1 MFQTIIGAVSSFMYS
16 KLLVIILIG
25 AGLYFTIRTRFP
37 QVRLFE
43 RACESVME
51 KPDDKEAISS
61 FQALMVS
68 TASRVGTGNIV
79 GVSSAIC
86 IGGFGSVFWMWVIAI
101 IGSASAL
108 IESTLAQIYKQRD
121 PIYGGFRGGPA
132 YYIEKGLHSK
142 PFAVL
147 FAVVTVLAAGFLC
160 PGVQGNSITSA
171 FTHAFGLNT
180 AVTTVF
186 VISLLC
192 FIIFGG
198 ITRIAQFTVVV
209 VPFMAQIYIVA
220 ALIIVGVNI
229 DKFPAMLQLVFSS
242 AFGVNSM
249 FGAMLGTAV
258 TWGVKRGLYSNEAGQ
273 GTGPHASSAA
283 AVSHPAKQG
292 LVQAFSVYID
302 TLFVCSATGFMIL
315 LTGCYNVIGPNGQTI
330 VNNLPGVEVGPAYTQ
345 AAVETLMP
353 GWGSPFVAL
362 ALFFFAFTTI
372 IAYYYQAETN
382 IVYLFRGSKRGA
394 AIFVLRVIFLVGTA
408 YSSMKS
414 ADLAWAMGDIGIGMM
429 AWVNFIAILL
439 LQGIAFKCLRDY
451 EEQKHLGLDPTFDPA
466 KLGITNA
473 EYWTE
478 SQRETNTILEKSSG
492 VDNRVLS
499 TLQEKRELE
508 AAKKGKRTG
517 LFIDND
523 GDD

>member
-1 MFQTIIGAVSSFMYS
+1 MEGFITQASNFVWSPALVALC
-16 KLLVIILIG
+16 LLGGLWFSVRGRFLQLRLIG
-25 AGLYFTIRTRFP
+25 EMIRL
-37 QVRLFE
+37 LFQKKVGE
-43 RACESVME
+43 VG
-51 KPDDKEAISS
+51 ISS
-61 FQALMVS
+61 FQALTM
-68 TASRVGTGNIV
+68 TLAGRVGAGNIA
-79 GVSSAIC
+79 GVATAIC
-86 IGGFGSVFWMWVIAI
+86 FGGPGALFWMWVVAFL
-101 IGSASAL
+101 GASSAFV
-108 IESTLAQIYKQRD
+108 ESTLGQVFKVNIDGEY
-121 PIYGGFRGGPA
+121 RGGPA

-345 AAVETLMP
+345 AAVETLMHLRFSS
-353 GWGSPFVAL
+353 SPL
-362 ALFFFAFTTI
+362 RRSLLITIRRRRILFTFSA
-372 IAYYYQAETN
+372 A
-382 IVYLFRGSKRGA
+382 RSGA
-394 AIFVLRVIFLVGTA
+394 PQSSCCASFSSWARPTA
-408 YSSMKS
+408 
-414 ADLAWAMGDIGIGMM
+414 
-429 AWVNFIAILL
+429 
-439 LQGIAFKCLRDY
+439 Q
-451 EEQKHLGLDPTFDPA
+451 
-466 KLGITNA
+466 
-473 EYWTE
+473 
-478 SQRETNTILEKSSG
+478 
-492 VDNRVLS
+492 
-499 TLQEKRELE
+499 
-508 AAKKGKRTG
+508 
-517 LFIDND
+517 
-523 GDD
+523 

>member
-1 MFQTIIGAVSSFMYS
+1 MEGFITQASNFVWSPALVALCLLGGLWFSVRGRFLQLRLVGEMIRLLFQKKVGEV
-16 KLLVIILIG
+16 G
-25 AGLYFTIRTRFP
+25 
-37 QVRLFE
+37 
-43 RACESVME
+43 
-51 KPDDKEAISS
+51 ISS
-61 FQALMVS
+61 FQALTM
-68 TASRVGTGNIV
+68 TLAGRVGTGNIA
-79 GVSSAIC
+79 GVATAIC
-86 IGGFGSVFWMWVIAI
+86 FGGPGALFWMWVVAFL
-101 IGSASAL
+101 GASSAFV
-108 IESTLAQIYKQRD
+108 ESTLGQVYKVNID
-121 PIYGGFRGGPA
+121 GEYRGGPA

-180 AVTTVF
+180 AVSTVF

>member
-1 MFQTIIGAVSSFMYS
+1 MEGFITQASNFVWSPALVALC
-16 KLLVIILIG
+16 LLGGLWFSVRGRFLQLRLIG
-25 AGLYFTIRTRFP
+25 EMIRL
-37 QVRLFE
+37 LFQKKVGE
-43 RACESVME
+43 VG
-51 KPDDKEAISS
+51 ISS
-61 FQALMVS
+61 FQALTM
-68 TASRVGTGNIV
+68 TLAGRVGTGNIA
-79 GVSSAIC
+79 GVATAIC
-86 IGGFGSVFWMWVIAI
+86 FGGPGALFWMWVVAFL
-101 IGSASAL
+101 GASSAFV
-108 IESTLAQIYKQRD
+108 ESTLGQVFKVNIDGEY
-121 PIYGGFRGGPA
+121 RGGPA

-283 AVSHPAKQG
+283 AVSHPAGSRAGVFG
-292 LVQAFSVYID
+292 LYRYAF
-302 TLFVCSATGFMIL
+302 CL
-315 LTGCYNVIGPNGQTI
+315 LGHWVHD
-330 VNNLPGVEVGPAYTQ
+330 
-345 AAVETLMP
+345 
-353 GWGSPFVAL
+353 
-362 ALFFFAFTTI
+362 
-372 IAYYYQAETN
+372 
-382 IVYLFRGSKRGA
+382 
-394 AIFVLRVIFLVGTA
+394 
-408 YSSMKS
+408 SSH
-414 ADLAWAMGDIGIGMM
+414 G
-429 AWVNFIAILL
+429 L
-439 LQGIAFKCLRDY
+439 LQRDRS
-451 EEQKHLGLDPTFDPA
+451 ERA
-466 KLGITNA
+466 
-473 EYWTE
+473 
-478 SQRETNTILEKSSG
+478 
-492 VDNRVLS
+492 DNC
-499 TLQEKRELE
+499 E
-508 AAKKGKRTG
+508 
-517 LFIDND
+517 
-523 GDD
+523 

>member
-1 MFQTIIGAVSSFMYS
+1 MEGFITQASNFVWSPALVALC
-16 KLLVIILIG
+16 LLGGLWFSVRGRFLQLRLIG
-25 AGLYFTIRTRFP
+25 EMIRL
-37 QVRLFE
+37 LFQKKVGE
-43 RACESVME
+43 VG
-51 KPDDKEAISS
+51 ISS
-61 FQALMVS
+61 FQALTM
-68 TASRVGTGNIV
+68 TLAGRVGTGNIA
-79 GVSSAIC
+79 GVATAIC
-86 IGGFGSVFWMWVIAI
+86 FGGPGALFWMWVVAFL
-101 IGSASAL
+101 GASSAFV
-108 IESTLAQIYKQRD
+108 ESTLGQVFKVNIDGEY
-121 PIYGGFRGGPA
+121 RGGPA

-372 IAYYYQAETN
+372 VGWYFFGEQN
-382 IVYLFRGSKRGA
+382 VKYL
-394 AIFVLRVIFLVGTA
+394 
-408 YSSMKS
+408 
-414 ADLAWAMGDIGIGMM
+414 
-429 AWVNFIAILL
+429 
-439 LQGIAFKCLRDY
+439 
-451 EEQKHLGLDPTFDPA
+451 LGLRWVQS
-466 KLGITNA
+466 
-473 EYWTE
+473 Y
-478 SQRETNTILEKSSG
+478 
-492 VDNRVLS
+492 RVLVLCFLMLGS
-499 TLQEKRELE
+499 FLHVTLVWEL
-508 AAKKGKRTG
+508 ADFFNGIMVIPNVIALLALSGLVAKVLKDYDTKFMLGETPEYGALSPSGGEPFSLEPSPRKGRRFSRLKLRLRRKKTPPVNLDEMDQLKERG
-517 LFIDND
+517 LDRF
-523 GDD
+523 

>member
-1 MFQTIIGAVSSFMYS
+1 MIRLLFQKKVGEV
-16 KLLVIILIG
+16 G
-25 AGLYFTIRTRFP
+25 
-37 QVRLFE
+37 
-43 RACESVME
+43 
-51 KPDDKEAISS
+51 ISS
-61 FQALMVS
+61 FQALTM
-68 TASRVGTGNIV
+68 TLAGRVGTGNIA
-79 GVSSAIC
+79 GVATAIC
-86 IGGFGSVFWMWVIAI
+86 FGGPGALFWMWVVAFL
-101 IGSASAL
+101 GASSAFV
-108 IESTLAQIYKQRD
+108 ESTLGQVFKVNIDGEY
-121 PIYGGFRGGPA
+121 RGGPA

-372 IAYYYQAETN
+372 VAYYYQAETN

>member
-1 MFQTIIGAVSSFMYS
+1 
-16 KLLVIILIG
+16 
-25 AGLYFTIRTRFP
+25 
-37 QVRLFE
+37 
-43 RACESVME
+43 
-51 KPDDKEAISS
+51 
-61 FQALMVS
+61 
-68 TASRVGTGNIV
+68 
-79 GVSSAIC
+79 
-86 IGGFGSVFWMWVIAI
+86 
-101 IGSASAL
+101 
-108 IESTLAQIYKQRD
+108 
-121 PIYGGFRGGPA
+121 
-132 YYIEKGLHSK
+132 
-142 PFAVL
+142 
-147 FAVVTVLAAGFLC
+147 
-160 PGVQGNSITSA
+160 
-171 FTHAFGLNT
+171 
-180 AVTTVF
+180 
-186 VISLLC
+186 
-192 FIIFGG
+192 
-198 ITRIAQFTVVV
+198 
-209 VPFMAQIYIVA
+209 
-220 ALIIVGVNI
+220 
-229 DKFPAMLQLVFSS
+229 
-242 AFGVNSM
+242 
-249 FGAMLGTAV
+249 
-258 TWGVKRGLYSNEAGQ
+258 
-273 GTGPHASSAA
+273 
-283 AVSHPAKQG
+283 
-292 LVQAFSVYID
+292 
-302 TLFVCSATGFMIL
+302 
-315 LTGCYNVIGPNGQTI
+315 
-330 VNNLPGVEVGPAYTQ
+330 
-345 AAVETLMP
+345 MP

-372 IAYYYQAETN
+372 VAYYYQAETN
-382 IVYLFRGSKRGA
+382 IVYLFRGPKRGA

>member
-1 MFQTIIGAVSSFMYS
+1 MIRLLFQKKVGEV
-16 KLLVIILIG
+16 G
-25 AGLYFTIRTRFP
+25 
-37 QVRLFE
+37 
-43 RACESVME
+43 
-51 KPDDKEAISS
+51 ISS
-61 FQALMVS
+61 FQALTM
-68 TASRVGTGNIV
+68 TLAGRVGTGNIA
-79 GVSSAIC
+79 GVATAIC
-86 IGGFGSVFWMWVIAI
+86 FGGPGALFWMWVVAFL
-101 IGSASAL
+101 GASSAFV
-108 IESTLAQIYKQRD
+108 ESTLGQVFKVNIDGEY
-121 PIYGGFRGGPA
+121 RGGPA

-330 VNNLPGVEVGPAYTQ
+330 VNNLPGVEVGPTRRP
-345 AAVETLMP
+345 L
-353 GWGSPFVAL
+353 
-362 ALFFFAFTTI
+362 
-372 IAYYYQAETN
+372 
-382 IVYLFRGSKRGA
+382 SKR
-394 AIFVLRVIFLVGTA
+394 
-408 YSSMKS
+408 
-414 ADLAWAMGDIGIGMM
+414 
-429 AWVNFIAILL
+429 
-439 LQGIAFKCLRDY
+439 
-451 EEQKHLGLDPTFDPA
+451 
-466 KLGITNA
+466 
-473 EYWTE
+473 
-478 SQRETNTILEKSSG
+478 
-492 VDNRVLS
+492 
-499 TLQEKRELE
+499 
-508 AAKKGKRTG
+508 
-517 LFIDND
+517 
-523 GDD
+523 